1 MWRSLLLNRVT
12 ITFGTIGAAIVLWN
26 LYVLANDDGVL
37 AGHVV
42 GPDGRPVEG
51 AEVVLS
57 RQTIV
62 SLHPL
67 ATASTDAAGAFEFGR
82 HDEHRVV
89 LTAAKPGV
97 GAAPRREVRLYFRN
111 QNYELETPLVLE
123 PQTAAPQAQQQ

>member
-12 ITFGTIGAAIVLWN
+12 ITFGTIAAAILLWN
-26 LYVLANDDGVL
+26 VYVMANDDGVL
-37 AGHVV
+37 AGRVV

-62 SLHPL
+62 SLHPI
-67 ATASTDAAGAFEFGR
+67 ATASTDEAGAFAFGR
-82 HDEHRVV
+82 HDEHRIV

-111 QNYELETPLVLE
+111 QNYELEAPLVLA
-123 PQTAAPQAQQQ
+123 PQTAAGASQAQ